1 MLAGLEAFLHVFL
14 LGDTKLWQVWV
25 FGQAGSSLPGVKTRR
40 WRHTDLHLKYR
51 YELKV
56 VNLDNTFDIWTYQS
70 QIWHWQRYLLRLL
83 NPFPTIPLSS
93 MSIMM
98 ATCMLS
104 GARVRTSCSNL
115 SLIPGNAMLP
125 PVSKMFLQISC
136 ERNSHR
142 RKILP

>member
-56 VNLDNTFDIWTYQS
+56 VNLDNTFDIWT
-70 QIWHWQRYLLRLL
+70 
-83 NPFPTIPLSS
+83 
-93 MSIMM
+93 
-98 ATCMLS
+98 
-104 GARVRTSCSNL
+104 
-115 SLIPGNAMLP
+115 
-125 PVSKMFLQISC
+125 
-136 ERNSHR
+136 
-142 RKILP
+142 